1 MIYICLDGCLFEGV
15 LKIYISKHPFFL
27 KTEMTIE
34 EQKIKFI
41 NSSMNA
47 IYDLCDELYE
57 VLVDEDYGRVDYLT
71 KDILEVLK
79 DLNQTFHDEI

>member
-1 MIYICLDGCLFEGV
+1 M
-15 LKIYISKHPFFL
+15 K
-27 KTEMTIE
+27 IE

-41 NSSMNA
+41 NLSMNT

-57 VLVDEDYGRVDYLT
+57 VLVDEDYSRVDYIT

-79 DLNQTFHDEI
+79 DLNQTFHNEI

>member
-1 MIYICLDGCLFEGV
+1 
-15 LKIYISKHPFFL
+15 
-27 KTEMTIE
+27 MTIE